1 MQPRGCLR
9 FFVFGFAILTAALG
23 FTSCTVS
30 DSPAARAA
38 RSPELVSRLPA
49 AHREAAL
56 AGRLVEGMSP
66 EAVMLAW
73 GRPDRVTSGRADG
86 VPFETWRYTTLRA
99 VHRDYWSHPRYVYHR
114 GRYHTMGPR
123 LIDTSP
129 DYVPELSAVVHFRR
143 GKVARWE
150 AR

>member
-1 MQPRGCLR
+1 MQPSGCLG
-9 FFVFGFAILTAALG
+9 FLVFGFTVLAVIFGLS
-23 FTSCTVS
+23 SCSVT

-38 RSPELVSRLPA
+38 RTPELTASLTP

-66 EAVMLAW
+66 DAVMLAW

-99 VHRDYWSHPRYVYHR
+99 IHRDYWSHPRYGYHR
-114 GRYHTMGPR
+114 GHYHMMGPR
-123 LIDTSP
+123 IIDTTP
-129 DYVPELSAVVHFRR
+129 DYVPEVNAVVHFRR
-143 GKVARWE
+143 GRVAGWE
-150 AR
+150 TR